1 MTTSVSEFKEGNAT
15 CFVVEEKDEA
25 GKTISKREICIRLR
39 SIQVQGQTRYLLYD
53 ENMKVIPGTW
63 GYLNDHIA
71 LKAPNTRK
79 QRAYSLRQLY
89 SFIGIIRTSLDQFTA
104 SEIMQYR
111 QFLKGLNTKSSID
124 SRTILRDN
132 STINMH
138 LETMRDYVSYL
149 HLENSC
155 FRESVS
161 SRILL
166 PSEYSAE
173 PFEKEVSKS
182 AFSMP
187 EYKGDGI
194 APRYISEDEY
204 VRLRQLA
211 TAKGD
216 AAGELLF
223 DLMYLDGLR
232 PGEALS
238 LTLEDI
244 KEDIMNGE
252 YIFYIILRN
261 RISDKDFQSSKN
273 LPHPET
279 PFEYRRKD
287 YDRSAPRIV
296 LDEHTY
302 EQILRYIDDVH
313 GSLKNKPDIYAASLA
328 DKVGDEDFESEE
340 NHYLLLN
347 KWGRPLSGQAWSKRL
362 REYFKECGLSVDT
375 GVRKNNL
382 SHRFR
387 HGFAM
392 HQLKNGIDPIDV
404 QKMMRHRSISSILIY
419 HNPTVEEEMEM
430 KKAFQNS
437 LKEDIQ
443 RGTKA

>member
-1 MTTSVSEFKEGNAT
+1 MTTRISEFKEGNAT
-15 CFVVEEKDEA
+15 CFTVEKTDDS
-25 GKTISKREICIRLR
+25 GKTIERREIRIRLR

-53 ENMKVIPGTW
+53 GDMNVIPGTW

-71 LKAPNTRK
+71 RKAPNTRK
-79 QRAYSLRQLY
+79 QKAYSLRQMF
-89 SFIGIIRTSLDQFTA
+89 SFIEIINTPLERFTA

-111 QFLKGLNTKSSID
+111 QFLKGLDTKSNID
-124 SRTILRDN
+124 SHSVLRDN

-138 LETMRDYVSYL
+138 LETMRDYASYL
-149 HLENSC
+149 HLANSC
-155 FRESVS
+155 FRESLP

-166 PSEYSAE
+166 PSGYGDE
-173 PFEKEVSKS
+173 PFEKEVAKS

-204 VRLRQLA
+204 IRLRQLA
-211 TAKGD
+211 EAKGD
-216 AAGELLF
+216 TAGKLLF

-244 KEDIMNGE
+244 KEDIVNGD
-252 YIFYIILRN
+252 YVFYIILRN

-287 YDRSAPRIV
+287 YERSAPRIV

-313 GSLKNKPDIYAASLA
+313 GAIKNKPEIYAVSLA
-328 DKVGDEDFESEE
+328 DKVGDEDFEMEE
-340 NHYLLLN
+340 NHYLFLN

-362 REYFKECGLSVDT
+362 REYFHGCGLSVDT

-392 HQLKNGIDPIDV
+392 HQLKTGADPIDV

-430 KKAFQNS
+430 KKAFQDS
-437 LKEDIQ
+437 LQEDLK